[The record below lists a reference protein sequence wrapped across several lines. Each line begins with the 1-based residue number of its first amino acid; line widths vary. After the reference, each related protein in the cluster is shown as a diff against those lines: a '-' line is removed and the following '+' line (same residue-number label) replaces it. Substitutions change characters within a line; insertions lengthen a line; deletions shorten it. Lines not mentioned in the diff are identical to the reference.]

1 MWSQKISSY
10 SLVQFNSLLFVLAF
24 NISMFK
30 YRLFVIIFDLRLS
43 NGCLCTENMIV
54 VIKLYKI
61 KIKLGIEIK

>member
-24 NISMFK
+24 NIGMFK
-30 YRLFVIIFDLRLS
+30 YRLCVIIFRFKTEQR
-43 NGCLCTENMIV
+43 CLCTENMIV